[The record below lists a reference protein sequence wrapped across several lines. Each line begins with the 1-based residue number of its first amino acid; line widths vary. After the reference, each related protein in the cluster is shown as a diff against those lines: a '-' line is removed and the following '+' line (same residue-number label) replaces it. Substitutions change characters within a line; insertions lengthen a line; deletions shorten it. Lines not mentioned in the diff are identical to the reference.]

1 METSFF
7 QADPEL
13 TQKAKEACEEAVPQ
27 IHVFTGRVVSG
38 DQFVSDKA
46 VKERISSQFGGMC
59 TEMEGAAIAQA
70 AYLNKIPFV
79 IIRAISD
86 KADDS
91 ATMDYPTFEKQAIKN
106 SVALVETFIKKVQ
119 A

>member
-1 METSFF
+1 
-7 QADPEL
+7 
-13 TQKAKEACEEAVPQ
+13 
-27 IHVFTGRVVSG
+27 VVSG

-46 VKERISSQFGGMC
+46 VKERISGQFGGMC

-106 SVALVETFIKKVQ
+106 SVALVETFVKKIQ